1 MNTNLFPWCPPR
13 GPSSNTLVPAGT
25 TTPSRTPSCAQ
36 NKNSISV
43 LDIPSNTC
51 GPLLVSDSK
60 RVHILFT
67 SVLNYISSN
76 KTPCPDRNSVLD
88 LIPWLVTPVFPRIGG
103 RVVPIK
109 HRMYYVHR
117 QHVLQNNE
125 NQCTVVHTGWVY
137 RDIRFWVP
145 PLTHTQWVWVIPT
158 GMTRYAYYRVLSSS
172 PRQRS
177 KAAAAFSPHT
187 LRRLIGPSA
196 APAAGRGGGPACI
209 RRRTP
214 AALRGRIV
222 CARPCCSRCSLP
234 ARLARPP
241 ARTGRL
247 PAPLAPSATAR
258 PTRRACPTPPAPAA
272 PGAVRQRL
280 YASASY
286 GAGTGRT
293 HPPSSAP
300 DAARVQV
307 PRHPAGQTGALQ
319 GSGVQCCTGKTVSS
333 TITAMLVQILAVKLA
348 LPSGL
353 PLLRGRSA

>member
-1 MNTNLFPWCPPR
+1 MPR
-13 GPSSNTLVPAGT
+13 PKFGT
-25 TTPSRTPSCAQ
+25 R
-36 NKNSISV
+36 
-43 LDIPSNTC
+43 LDS
-51 GPLLVSDSK
+51 
-60 RVHILFT
+60 
-67 SVLNYISSN
+67 
-76 KTPCPDRNSVLD
+76 
-88 LIPWLVTPVFPRIGG
+88 WLVTPVFPRIGG

-187 LRRLIGPSA
+187 LRRLIGPRA

-286 GAGTGRT
+286 GAPVPGGRT
-293 HPPSSAP
+293 LLH
-300 DAARVQV
+300 R
-307 PRHPAGQTGALQ
+307 LQ
-319 GSGVQCCTGKTVSS
+319 
-333 TITAMLVQILAVKLA
+333 MLRGCKSLGI
-348 LPSGL
+348 
-353 PLLRGRSA
+353 LRGRQGPCRGRECSVAQVRR

>member
-158 GMTRYAYYRVLSSS
+158 GMTRYAYYRVL
-172 PRQRS
+172 RAALDKGQR
-177 KAAAAFSPHT
+177 P
-187 LRRLIGPSA
+187 RRLLAHTHFA
-196 APAAGRGGGPACI
+196 A
-209 RRRTP
+209 
-214 AALRGRIV
+214 
-222 CARPCCSRCSLP
+222 
-234 ARLARPP
+234 
-241 ARTGRL
+241 
-247 PAPLAPSATAR
+247 
-258 PTRRACPTPPAPAA
+258 
-272 PGAVRQRL
+272 
-280 YASASY
+280 
-286 GAGTGRT
+286 
-293 HPPSSAP
+293 
-300 DAARVQV
+300 
-307 PRHPAGQTGALQ
+307 
-319 GSGVQCCTGKTVSS
+319 
-333 TITAMLVQILAVKLA
+333 
-348 LPSGL
+348 
-353 PLLRGRSA
+353 

>member
-1 MNTNLFPWCPPR
+1 MALRPIPWYQRVPPD
-13 GPSSNTLVPAGT
+13 A
-25 TTPSRTPSCAQ
+25 PSRTPSCAQ

-67 SVLNYISSN
+67 SVLNSISSN

-125 NQCTVVHTGWVY
+125 NQCTVVHTGWEY
-137 RDIRFWVP
+137 RDIRFWAP
-145 PLTHTQWVWVIPT
+145 PLTHTQWEWVIPT

-187 LRRLIGPSA
+187 LRRLIGPRA

-247 PAPLAPSATAR
+247 PAPLAPSATVR
-258 PTRRACPTPPAPAA
+258 PTLRACPTPPAPAA

-286 GAGTGRT
+286 GAPVPGGRT
-293 HPPSSAP
+293 LLH
-300 DAARVQV
+300 R
-307 PRHPAGQTGALQ
+307 LQ
-319 GSGVQCCTGKTVSS
+319 
-333 TITAMLVQILAVKLA
+333 MLRGCKSLGI
-348 LPSGL
+348 
-353 PLLRGRSA
+353 LRGRQGPCRGRECSVAQVRR